1 VSALTVVAAV
11 ALLSDAGPDLTAV
24 ALAAAVSIF
33 GLGQRISQPRAC
45 VSPDDGEA

>member
-1 VSALTVVAAV
+1 VVAAV

-45 VSPDDGEA
+45 VSRDDGEA